1 MGAKLWLSGLELS
14 SHSFREKLNR
24 LVIDTLERSR
34 RPTIQEAILRLSLTL
49 LIALGESK
57 NELKEPR
64 TGYSFTRFRS
74 RRVSFDDEMIKRNKP
89 R

>member
-57 NELKEPR
+57 NELKEER
-64 TGYSFTRFRS
+64 EQGIRFRS

>member
-24 LVIDTLERSR
+24 LVIDTLKRSR

-57 NELKEPR
+57 NKLKEER
-64 TGYSFTRFRS
+64 EQSIRFRS

>member
-57 NELKEPR
+57 NKLKEER
-64 TGYSFTRFRS
+64 EQSIRFRS